1 MIRERDWS
9 SHPLGPPDAWPTEL
23 RTAISLV
30 LNSPESMILAWGPD
44 LSFFFNE
51 TYFPLLGPR
60 LPWAMGERFDKVW
73 ADGWE
78 QAKPIIDAAFEGKS
92 QRFVDL
98 PWQLDTDRGVRD
110 TWWTFSYSRV
120 LDADGAVAGLFI
132 LTNETTGRVHGDRA
146 LAESQEKLHALNE
159 TLERRV
165 EERTAERDLMW
176 DTSPDLIV
184 VVDGDGFFRRVNP
197 AWTRLLGYRAEDLVG
212 HHVNEFVMPDD
223 HEETVLAYRHAASGG
238 APRISNR
245 YRHRDG
251 SVRTIAWVSAPNG
264 DVTYAFGRD
273 VTEERKQAEALRLA
287 EDALR
292 QSQKMEAV
300 GQLTG
305 GLAHDFNNLLAGISG
320 SLDLMQNRIQ
330 QGRVNELDRYMA
342 GAQGAAKRA
351 AALTH
356 RLLAFSRRQTLEP
369 KATDVDRLVAGMED
383 MVRRTVGPQ
392 IAVEFQGT
400 ADLWST
406 LVDPNQLEN
415 ALLNLCINARDA
427 LPDGGRITIETAN
440 RTITKGSAIRRDM
453 PIGDYVSLS
462 VSDNGVGMAPDVVER
477 AFEPFFTTKP
487 IGVGTGLGLSMIY
500 GFANQSGGQ
509 VRIHSEIGAGTTVTI
524 FLPRHAEAE
533 ALQPSVEDHTG
544 NPVIQSGETVLVIDD
559 EPLVRMLV
567 VDVLEDLGYRA
578 LEAGDGPQGLSI
590 LRSDVRI
597 DLLITDVGLPKGMN
611 GRQVADAAR
620 VLRPGLKVMF
630 VTGYAETAILSHGHL
645 DPGMQVVTK
654 PFDMNVLGKRIQGL
668 LTG

>member
-1 MIRERDWS
+1 M
-9 SHPLGPPDAWPTEL
+9 HPP
-23 RTAISLV
+23 ISTHGSGQHAFASV
-30 LNSPESMILAWGPD
+30 VRGD
-44 LSFFFNE
+44 
-51 TYFPLLGPR
+51 GDR
-60 LPWAMGERFDKVW
+60 L
-73 ADGWE
+73 
-78 QAKPIIDAAFEGKS
+78 
-92 QRFVDL
+92 VDL

-509 VRIHSEIGAGTTVTI
+509 VRIHSEVGVGTTVTI

-544 NPVIQSGETVLVIDD
+544 NPVIRSGETVLVIDD

-578 LEAGDGPQGLSI
+578 LEAGDGPQGLII

-654 PFDMNVLGKRIQGL
+654 PFDMNVLGKRIQDL